1 MANSPSS
8 WPPRIALPPMLRA
21 LRHRNYRLL
30 FFGQLI
36 SLCGVW
42 MQITAQGWLVL
53 RLTNS
58 PLWLGLIAAA
68 QSLPVLVCSLPAGAL
83 ADRLPKRPLLLAV
96 QSVAMISALLLALL
110 LFSGLIQEWHV
121 LVAALVGGVVS
132 SIDNTTRQAFTIE
145 LVDREDLMNALALDS
160 IVSNGTRIVG
170 PAVAGA
176 VVAAIGEA
184 PAFLLNGLSFLAVI
198 AGLLMMRLKIFQTHQ
213 LRNVGHLR
221 EGIAYIR
228 SEPKVRLLLFQVGL
242 LCVFGL
248 AYVPLLPSFAR
259 DVLHGDA
266 LVFGLVASTNATG
279 ALCAALLL
287 ALFGD
292 RIPRVKYMTIALLSY
307 SIFLAGFTL
316 ARDLLPALL
325 LIAGVGWAGITSLT
339 ISNTLIQAIVPD
351 ELRGRVMSV
360 FVLMVM
366 GVSQVSGL
374 MLASIADLVGD
385 VALTVGVW
393 TMLGWCVLLTVRL
406 AHLRQPLEPN
416 MAVPEQSYTN

>member
-1 MANSPSS
+1 MADSPLSR
-8 WPPRIALPPMLRA
+8 RIALPPMLRA

-36 SLCGVW
+36 SLCGLW
-42 MQITAQGWLVL
+42 MQNTAQGWLVL
-53 RLTNS
+53 RLTDS

-68 QSLPVLVCSLPAGAL
+68 QSLPVLFFSLPAGAL
-83 ADRLPKRPLLLAV
+83 ADRRPKRHLLLV
-96 QSVAMISALLLALL
+96 TQSIAMVSALLLALL
-110 LFSGLIQEWHV
+110 LYTNLIQVWHV
-121 LVAALVGGVVS
+121 LLAALVGGVVAAV
-132 SIDNTTRQAFTIE
+132 DNTTRQAFTIE

-160 IVSNGTRIVG
+160 IVANGTRIIG
-170 PAVAGA
+170 PATAGV

-184 PAFLLNGLSFLAVI
+184 PAFLFNGLSFLAVI
-198 AGLLMMRLKIFQTHQ
+198 AGLVLMRLRVFPVAAKPRT
-213 LRNVGHLR
+213 VGHLR
-221 EGIAYIR
+221 EGVTYILG
-228 SEPKVRLLLFQVGL
+228 EPKVRLLLLQVGL
-242 LCVFGL
+242 LCVFGIS
-248 AYVPLLPSFAR
+248 YVPLLPSFAR
-259 DVLHGDA
+259 DVLGGDA
-266 LVFGLVASTNATG
+266 FVFGLVASTNAAG
-279 ALCAALLL
+279 ALCAALII

-307 SIFLAGFTL
+307 SIFLGGFTL

-339 ISNTLIQAIVPD
+339 ISNTLLQSIVPN

-374 MLASIADLVGD
+374 LLASIADLVGD

-406 AHLRQPLEPN
+406 AHTHVLLEPQL
-416 MAVPEQSYTN
+416 VVTEQS

>member
-1 MANSPSS
+1 
-8 WPPRIALPPMLRA
+8 MLRA

-42 MQITAQGWLVL
+42 MQITAQGWLIL

-68 QSLPVLVCSLPAGAL
+68 QSLPVLLLSLPAGAL
-83 ADRLPKRPLLLAV
+83 ADKAPKRTLLLIT

-110 LFSGLIQEWHV
+110 LFIGQIQVWHV
-121 LVAALVGGVVS
+121 LVAALLGGIVAAVE
-132 SIDNTTRQAFTIE
+132 NTARQAFTIE
-145 LVDREDLMNALALDS
+145 LVGREDLMNAIALDS
-160 IVSNGTRIVG
+160 MVFNGSRIIG
-170 PAVAGA
+170 PATAGA
-176 VVAAIGEA
+176 LVAVIGEA
-184 PAFLLNGLSFLAVI
+184 PAFLYNGLSFLAVI
-198 AGLLMMRLKIFQTHQ
+198 VGLLLMRLGPFQVPA
-213 LRNVGHLR
+213 RPSGAGHLR
-221 EGIAYIR
+221 EGIAYIMG
-228 SEPKVRLLLFQVGL
+228 EPKVRLLLLQICL

-259 DVLHGDA
+259 DVLGGDA
-266 LVFGLVASTNATG
+266 LVFGLVASTNAAG
-279 ALCAALLL
+279 ALCAALVI

-307 SIFLAGFTL
+307 SILLGGFTL

-339 ISNTLIQAIVPD
+339 ISNTLLQTIVPD
-351 ELRGRVMSV
+351 ALRGRVMSV

-366 GVSQVSGL
+366 GVSQLSGL
-374 MLASIADLVGD
+374 MLAGIADLVGN

-393 TMLGWCVLLTVRL
+393 TMLGWCVLLGVRL
-406 AHLRQPLEPN
+406 AHTRVLREPTI
-416 MAVPEQSYTN
+416 AVPERP